1 MSSGS
6 KHRRWDM
13 LLTACSLLW
22 YAERCSS
29 CLPLFPVYS
38 VKSIA
43 RSFEST
49 SIESSTSSASTGS
62 SAHQESIGASPGGG
76 ATASVGT
83 TPPSLHNRASSSS
96 IQTLAATFEPSHH
109 SPSSNSINGDE
120 HSSNMTSSRRPSNAY
135 DAAGMTRRY
144 ASESSSI
151 ASSSGNGNPR
161 GDVADDGDNHNDAQ
175 YTNGT
180 GSNTPT
186 LESAEQEDEF
196 LPMTSSPFTPGYSMS
211 GSPTSRRDSYG
222 NISPEAPASLTAAER
237 REHSRRHS
245 RIHERNL
252 SGVSP
257 LTWLPLP
264 TPSGC

>member
-1 MSSGS
+1 MLSGS
-6 KHRRWDM
+6 P
-13 LLTACSLLW
+13 
-22 YAERCSS
+22 S
-29 CLPLFPVYS
+29 CLPLFLVYS

-49 SIESSTSSASTGS
+49 SIESSISSTSTGS

-76 ATASVGT
+76 NSISGT
-83 TPPSLHNRASSSS
+83 SPPSLHNRASSSS

-109 SPSSNSINGDE
+109 SASSNSINGGDE
-120 HSSNMTSSRRPSNAY
+120 YSSNMTSSRRPSNAY
-135 DAAGMTRRY
+135 DAAGITRRY

-161 GDVADDGDNHNDAQ
+161 GDGGDDDDNHNDTQ

-180 GSNTPT
+180 GTSTPT

-252 SGVSP
+252 SGGSP

-264 TPSGC
+264 TPSGH